1 MTGGRGAIGTR
12 VIEQLIRNGV
22 PKIVSASRQV
32 PADSERARL
41 ASIADAHGAIVEFVA
56 ADVASSADIDALVHA
71 LEADSAHPLVGVL
84 HAAGTLDDGLF
95 ATQPMTDVLKVL
107 APKVAGTLNLHRA
120 TAHLPLRHFVSFS
133 SIVAC
138 IGSPGQC
145 AYAAANAYVDALTAV
160 RNQDG
165 LPGHTMNWG
174 LWGGNGMV
182 DQLDAR
188 QLRRIA
194 SFGLKPI
201 EPDVALRVF
210 DALVAEPDGQT
221 QIWNV
226 EVDTLIKR
234 SPSRA
239 MGALLSEL
247 VPPAPPAHRPA
258 GTGPGLRERIAG
270 VPDDERMRLL
280 RGHLT
285 DAIAATLH
293 TSSERI
299 APDIP
304 LIELGLD
311 SLMAAEFRNALRS
324 ELGVDV
330 PFGRLLEGASV
341 DDVVRTIVTTL
352 DRSESRAPDGTPP
365 SRAAD
370 RIDVVSGEATF
381 GVEME
386 GGEL

>member
-1 MTGGRGAIGTR
+1 
-12 VIEQLIRNGV
+12 
-22 PKIVSASRQV
+22 
-32 PADSERARL
+32 
-41 ASIADAHGAIVEFVA
+41 
-56 ADVASSADIDALVHA
+56 
-71 LEADSAHPLVGVL
+71 
-84 HAAGTLDDGLF
+84 
-95 ATQPMTDVLKVL
+95 
-107 APKVAGTLNLHRA
+107 
-120 TAHLPLRHFVSFS
+120 
-133 SIVAC
+133 
-138 IGSPGQC
+138 
-145 AYAAANAYVDALTAV
+145 
-160 RNQDG
+160 
-165 LPGHTMNWG
+165 MNWG

-201 EPDVALRVF
+201 EPDVALRLF
-210 DALVAEPDGQT
+210 DTLVAESDGQT

-226 EVDTLIKR
+226 EVETLIKR

-239 MGALLSEL
+239 MATLLSAL
-247 VPPAPPAHRPA
+247 VPAAPPANRPTGA
-258 GTGPGLRERIAG
+258 GHGLRERIAG
-270 VPDDERMRLL
+270 LPDDERMQLL

-330 PFGRLLEGASV
+330 PFGRLLEGATV
-341 DDVVRTIVTTL
+341 DDVVRTIVATL
-352 DRSESRAPDGTPP
+352 VRGESRALDGTPP